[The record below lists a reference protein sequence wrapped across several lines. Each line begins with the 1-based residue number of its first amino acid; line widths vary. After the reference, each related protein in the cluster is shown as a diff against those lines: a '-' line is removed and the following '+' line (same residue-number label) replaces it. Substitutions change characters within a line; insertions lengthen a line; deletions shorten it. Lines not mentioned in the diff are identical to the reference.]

1 MTASLRPTRIL
12 ALDPGTK
19 EIGFALLNGDTLI
32 RYGVRNIKKRF
43 DKKRN
48 NGRVAGIDL
57 IDNFKPDVLILG
69 KPTHPDRKTNPM
81 LKNLTNQIKRFAL
94 KKETRVQEIELGAAR
109 KFLIKDR
116 RPTKLNAAV
125 LIAAEYPEL
134 SAYLP
139 KTGRILWSHKDI
151 YWMNMFDALTLGLF
165 YLRKRKKRKDTSTNL
180 NIKRKALYEV
190 S

>member
-1 MTASLRPTRIL
+1 MTASPRPTRIL

-43 DKKRN
+43 DKTRN

-69 KPTHPDRKTNPM
+69 KPAHPERKMNPM
-81 LKNLTNQIKRFAL
+81 LTNLTNQIKRFAL
-94 KKETRVQEIELGAAR
+94 KKETRVQEIELGTAR
-109 KFLIKDR
+109 KFLIRDR
-116 RPTKLNAAV
+116 RPTKLNAAE
-125 LIAAEYPEL
+125 LITAIYPEL

-165 YLRKRKKRKDTSTNL
+165 YLRKRKREKILLHT
-180 NIKRKALYEV
+180 
-190 S
+190 